1 MVRAT
6 RLAAPGDLV
15 GDGALAGITLT
26 LADYG
31 RPTVTC
37 HCSGAPWRLRQDP
50 STRQTDF
57 FEILRVLTRD
67 GGTRS
72 RGPPPFFPAPPP
84 GSKKIELR
92 RVRVRGRSGP
102 DNHLLCK
109 ETGVKC
115 LVRAERSCERREFE
129 DQVHVLAGKR
139 VHVTTAGSPFA
150 PT

>member
-1 MVRAT
+1 M
-6 RLAAPGDLV
+6 AAHVPG
-15 GDGALAGITLT
+15 
-26 LADYG
+26 G
-31 RPTVTC
+31 RP
-37 HCSGAPWRLRQDP
+37 H
-50 STRQTDF
+50 F
-57 FEILRVLTRD
+57 F
-67 GGTRS
+67 
-72 RGPPPFFPAPPP
+72 PPPPPPPP

-150 PT
+150 PTSPVREQPGGKPGSSRPREGPRSARRAQGR

>member
-72 RGPPPFFPAPPP
+72 RGPPPFFPPPP
-84 GSKKIELR
+84 PPPPRLEKDRTAPRASSGSI
-92 RVRVRGRSGP
+92 
-102 DNHLLCK
+102 
-109 ETGVKC
+109 
-115 LVRAERSCERREFE
+115 RAGQSSSLQGNRRE
-129 DQVHVLAGKR
+129 VL
-139 VHVTTAGSPFA
+139 SPG
-150 PT
+150 